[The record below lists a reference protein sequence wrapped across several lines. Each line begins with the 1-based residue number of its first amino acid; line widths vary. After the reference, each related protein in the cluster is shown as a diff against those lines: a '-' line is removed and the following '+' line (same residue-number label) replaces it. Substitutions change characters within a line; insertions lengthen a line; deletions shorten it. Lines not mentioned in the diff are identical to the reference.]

1 MATKN
6 SPWIDEKFKKID
18 RIVRIAIVTVVIAFT
33 MFVIIREDIRN
44 KDAIQQLE
52 FKLLQMNER
61 ITGIERALC
70 PDATPC
76 DL

>member
-1 MATKN
+1 METKN
-6 SPWIDEKFKKID
+6 SPRLSKKSKKID
-18 RIVRIAIVTVVIAFT
+18 RIVRITIVAVTVVFT
-33 MFVIIREDIRN
+33 MFFFVREDIRN

-52 FKLLQMNER
+52 FELLQMNER
-61 ITGIERALC
+61 VTGIERTLC